1 MTAGLGSSSA
11 PFSFLMWDPDVADP
25 GHLLVLRPG
34 GQDSLEKATKPVS
47 SQGESLA
54 TTQPGAPAQVGETT
68 QLQQGCGPPAGQ
80 LAAHHALQPRGL
92 TQAHPPALLMLQD
105 LGPPPGLSP
114 VPSSGPCCPIGK
126 QESEAGR
133 LGWERSEEMMGVCRL
148 PLQPD
153 HRIATHGQGLRA
165 GIDRPSPP
173 SPETPWPQS
182 RREGDQLRVL
192 CVQVGPHSL
201 GGAHPTWSG

>member
-1 MTAGLGSSSA
+1 
-11 PFSFLMWDPDVADP
+11 MWPDP

-34 GQDSLEKATKPVS
+34 GRDSLEKATKPVS

-54 TTQPGAPAQVGETT
+54 TTQPGAPALVGEATR
-68 QLQQGCGPPAGQ
+68 LQQGCGPPAGW

-92 TQAHPPALLMLQD
+92 TQAHPTALLMPQD

-114 VPSSGPCCPIGK
+114 VPSSGPCCPVSK
-126 QESEAGR
+126 QESKAGR
-133 LGWERSEEMMGVCRL
+133 QVGPRVGAFEEMMGVSRL

-153 HRIATHGQGLRA
+153 HRIATHGQGLSA

-182 RREGDQLRVL
+182 RRAGDQLWVL
-192 CVQVGPHSL
+192 CVQMVPHSL
-201 GGAHPTWSG
+201 GGAHPTWSS